1 MIKITEQF
9 FVDIHNISLQS
20 SLLTIITDCIKL
32 KEQILF
38 FKFTE
43 SVTKFNSKKEE
54 YNNFLKEALSLITKL
69 RDKVTELIEK
79 AERTFIDSPDKI
91 DEEKIKIID
100 RKYQEIED
108 SVFLALKALNEIEEV
123 YKKLSPNEI
132 TTELTTERN
141 KCITRFNTMLHNLW
155 ARLNNIATGT
165 TYYPKN
171 FEGVNVDEAYF
182 AIPHLETLL
191 QKALSHYHGWAENSV
206 KTR

>member
-43 SVTKFNSKKEE
+43 SVTEFNSKKEK

-79 AERTFIDSPDKI
+79 AERTFIDNPNKI
-91 DEEKIKIID
+91 DEEKKGID
-100 RKYQEIED
+100 RKNQEIED
-108 SVFLALKALNEIEEV
+108 SVFLALKALNE
-123 YKKLSPNEI
+123 L
-132 TTELTTERN
+132 
-141 KCITRFNTMLHNLW
+141 
-155 ARLNNIATGT
+155 
-165 TYYPKN
+165 
-171 FEGVNVDEAYF
+171 EGVNVDAAYF

-191 QKALSHYHGWAENSV
+191 QKKLSYYHGWAENSV

>member
-1 MIKITEQF
+1 MYKTKRANSI
-9 FVDIHNISLQS
+9 
-20 SLLTIITDCIKL
+20 
-32 KEQILF
+32 

-43 SVTKFNSKKEE
+43 SVTEFNSKKEE

-171 FEGVNVDEAYF
+171 FEGVNVDAAYF
-182 AIPHLETLL
+182 AIPNLETLL
-191 QKALSHYHGWAENSV
+191 QKVLSHYHGWAENSV
-206 KTR
+206 RTR

>member
-43 SVTKFNSKKEE
+43 SVTEFNSKKEE
-54 YNNFLKEALSLITKL
+54 YNNFLKEALSLIRKL

-79 AERTFIDSPDKI
+79 AERTFIDNPNKI
-91 DEEKIKIID
+91 DEEKIKGID

-108 SVFLALKALNEIEEV
+108 SVFLALKALNELEEI
-123 YKKLSPNEI
+123 YNKLSPNEI
-132 TTELTTERN
+132 TNELTTEHNR
-141 KCITRFNTMLHNLW
+141 CIARFNTMLHNLW
-155 ARLNNIATGT
+155 ARLNNIATRT
-165 TYYPKN
+165 TYCPKN

-182 AIPHLETLL
+182 DRPHLETLL
-191 QKALSHYHGWAENSV
+191 QKAISHYHGWAENSV

>member
-1 MIKITEQF
+1 MIEATEQF

-20 SLLTIITDCIKL
+20 SLLTIINDCIKL

-38 FKFTE
+38 FNFTE
-43 SVTKFNSKKEE
+43 SVAKFNSRKEE
-54 YNNFLKEALSLITKL
+54 YNNFLKESLSLITKL
-69 RDKVTELIEK
+69 RDKVTELIKK
-79 AERTFIDSPDKI
+79 AERTIIDSPDKI
-91 DEEKIKIID
+91 DEEKIKGID

-123 YKKLSPNEI
+123 YKKLSPNEV

-155 ARLNNIATGT
+155 ARLSNIATGT

-182 AIPHLETLL
+182 AIPHLEKLL
-191 QKALSHYHGWAENSV
+191 QKALTHYHGWARNSV

>member
-79 AERTFIDSPDKI
+79 AERTFIDSPNKI

-100 RKYQEIED
+100 RKYQGIED
-108 SVFLALKALNEIEEV
+108 FVFLALKALNELEEI

-171 FEGVNVDEAYF
+171 FEGVNVDAAYF

-191 QKALSHYHGWAENSV
+191 QKALSHYHRWAENSV

>member
-9 FVDIHNISLQS
+9 FVDIHNISLLS

-43 SVTKFNSKKEE
+43 SVTGFNSKKEE

-79 AERTFIDSPDKI
+79 AERTFIDSPNKI

-100 RKYQEIED
+100 RKYQGIED
-108 SVFLALKALNEIEEV
+108 FVFLALKALNELEEI

-155 ARLNNIATGT
+155 ARLNNISTGT
-165 TYYPKN
+165 TYYLKN
-171 FEGVNVDEAYF
+171 FEGVNVDAAYF

-206 KTR
+206 RTR

>member
-32 KEQILF
+32 NEQILF

-43 SVTKFNSKKEE
+43 SVTGFNSKKEE

-79 AERTFIDSPDKI
+79 AERTFIDNPNKI
-91 DEEKIKIID
+91 DEEKKGID
-100 RKYQEIED
+100 RKNQEIED
-108 SVFLALKALNEIEEV
+108 SVFLALKALNE
-123 YKKLSPNEI
+123 L
-132 TTELTTERN
+132 
-141 KCITRFNTMLHNLW
+141 
-155 ARLNNIATGT
+155 
-165 TYYPKN
+165 
-171 FEGVNVDEAYF
+171 EGINVDEAYF

-191 QKALSHYHGWAENSV
+191 QKALSHYHGWAGNSV